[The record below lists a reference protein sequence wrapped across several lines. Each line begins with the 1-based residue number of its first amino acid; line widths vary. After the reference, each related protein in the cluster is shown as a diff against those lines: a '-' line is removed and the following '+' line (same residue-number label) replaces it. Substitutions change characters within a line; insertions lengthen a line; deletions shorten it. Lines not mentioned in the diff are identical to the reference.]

1 MAITQAK
8 GWKSPAK
15 RGDSPPHGPP
25 SASVCEVGPGTSI
38 AHQDGQVRV
47 LSPLRIA
54 VALVVL
60 AAPALAAARTT
71 VYQLS
76 ASKLLPRSLEDAPE
90 KLTKAIAELVK
101 GSVADGTVTAAAT
114 AIGCTIDDAACLDQ
128 IARKNRADEIVFG
141 TIRTTDEK
149 RVLVKLTRFIVGV
162 ERRERTFA
170 LTAAAPSA
178 LGKQLVRAAREMFDL
193 EPVAEASS
201 ERPRKEPARVNPLL
215 ESYDR
220 PRAGLGRTEPA
231 RTERRKGDAEKTEV
245 AEREVSVA
253 PVAEPSDTP
262 ARPRGKITTGTYA
275 MIGGGAAGA
284 VIGTGLLIAA
294 YSLRDDIKA
303 APRDTVEQIDRLRE
317 LERAGSLRTQLG
329 AVFLGVGS
337 AVAITGVVRAVIQR
351 RPVDDRGV
359 AVVPMDGGAAV
370 VFSGSFR

>member
-162 ERRERTFA
+162 ERREKTFV
-170 LTAAAPSA
+170 LTPGASI
-178 LGKQLVRAAREMFDL
+178 GKQLVRSARVMFEL
-193 EPVAEASS
+193 EEEVPEASD
-201 ERPRKEPARVNPLL
+201 EPDPGRETRETRNPLL
-215 ESYDR
+215 EAEPR
-220 PRAGLGRTEPA
+220 PRAGLGRATPSRVADPA
-231 RTERRKGDAEKTEV
+231 PLAE
-245 AEREVSVA
+245 S
-253 PVAEPSDTP
+253 SDELIDRP
-262 ARPRGKITTGTYA
+262 ARPRGRITTGTYA
-275 MIGGGAAGA
+275 LIGGGAAGVA
-284 VIGTGLLIAA
+284 LGTGLLIAA
-294 YSLRDDIKA
+294 YSLRGAVANAPTETPDDIA
-303 APRDTVEQIDRLRE
+303 RLRE
-317 LERAGSLRTQLG
+317 LERAGRLRTQVG
-329 AVFLGVGS
+329 GVFLAVGS

-351 RPVDDRGV
+351 RPIDDRGV
-359 AVVPMDGGAAV
+359 ALVPVEDGAAL
-370 VFSGSFR
+370 VFSGRFP

>member
-1 MAITQAK
+1 M
-8 GWKSPAK
+8 
-15 RGDSPPHGPP
+15 
-25 SASVCEVGPGTSI
+25 
-38 AHQDGQVRV
+38 
-47 LSPLRIA
+47 L
-54 VALVVL
+54 ALVI
-60 AAPALAAARTT
+60 APSLAAARTM
-71 VYQLS
+71 VYPI
-76 ASKLLPRSLEDAPE
+76 AAAKALPDALDGAPE
-90 KLTKAIAELVK
+90 KLTKVIADMVNA
-101 GSVADGTVTAAAT
+101 SIATSTVAAAAT
-114 AIGCTIDDAACLDQ
+114 GLGCTIDDAACLDQ
-128 IARKNRADEIVFG
+128 LARQHRADEIVFG
-141 TIRTTDEK
+141 TIRATDDD
-149 RVLVKLTRFIVGV
+149 RVFVKLTRFIVGV